1 VTLADRAQ
9 PDYQALFE
17 SAPVSCAVLD
27 PELVFVAASD
37 AYLSDTMTVREQIIG
52 RGIFEVFPG
61 NPDDFD
67 ETGTGNLH
75 ASLERVCH
83 DLVPDTMAVQRYDIP
98 RPEAA
103 GGGFEIRYWSTACS
117 PGTSPDG
124 RLTSIFIVV
133 QDVTEYVRLNER
145 EARHI
150 ELTALLQERT
160 QRMEADIVSRSQELQ
175 EANRVLRAADA
186 AKNEFLSRVSHE
198 LRTPLNAMLGY
209 GELLSLADVTAE
221 HHEWATT
228 IVRSGRTL
236 RCLLD
241 EMLDIFQLE
250 TRHLTLSVE
259 PVPVHRAIADALD
272 AVRPLAASSGIHLE
286 PEPAAQ
292 AGRHVL
298 ADYQRLRQVL
308 LNLLSN
314 AVKYNRPDGTVTVT
328 VEPRPGGRLRI
339 NVTDTGQGMSLPSL
353 AKLFT
358 PFERLDAAQA
368 GIEGTGLGLVICR
381 ELVQAMHGET
391 GATSIEGR
399 GSTFWAELPETRPA
413 TVAEVAA
420 ESPPAGAAGS
430 PPASRHAGQHDDVAA
445 TRAYA
450 TTRTVL
456 YVEDVA
462 ENLWLVERVLKRRPS
477 VTLLAAASGAAGLD
491 LAREHHPD
499 LILLDVHLPDMK
511 GDEVICGLRAS
522 LATSTIPVV
531 ALSADA
537 TKYQIDR
544 VMTAGAVAYLTKPI
558 DLRQFLQ
565 TVDDVIGQPQPAI

>member
-1 VTLADRAQ
+1 M
-9 PDYQALFE
+9 
-17 SAPVSCAVLD
+17 PVSYAVLD
-27 PELVFVAASD
+27 PELVFVAVSD
-37 AYLSDTMTVREQIIG
+37 AYLGDTMTVREQIIG

-61 NPDDFD
+61 NPGDPDG
-67 ETGTGNLH
+67 TGTGNLR
-75 ASLERVCH
+75 ASLDRVCH
-83 DLVPDTMAVQRYDIP
+83 DLVPDTMAVQKYDIP

-103 GGGFEIRYWSTACS
+103 GGGFEVRYWSTACS

-124 RLTSIFIVV
+124 RLINIFLVV

-228 IVRSGRTL
+228 IVRSGRSL

-250 TRHLTLSVE
+250 TGHLRLSVG
-259 PVPVHRAIADALD
+259 PVPVHQAIADALD
-272 AVRPLAASSGIHLE
+272 LIRPLAASSGVHLE
-286 PEPAAQ
+286 PVPAARASQ
-292 AGRHVL
+292 HVL
-298 ADYQRLRQVL
+298 ADHQRLHQVL

-339 NVTDTGQGMSLPSL
+339 NVSDTGQGISQPSL
-353 AKLFT
+353 ARLFT

-368 GIEGTGLGLVICR
+368 GIEGTGLGLVMCR
-381 ELVQAMHGET
+381 ELVQAMNGES
-391 GATSIEGR
+391 GATSVEGR
-399 GSTFWAELPETRPA
+399 GSTFWAELPETQPE
-413 TVAEVAA
+413 TVAEVTA
-420 ESPPAGAAGS
+420 EPPLAGAAGS
-430 PPASRHAGQHDDVAA
+430 PPASRDAGKDGDVAA
-445 TRAYA
+445 IRGYA
-450 TTRTVL
+450 TARTVL
-456 YVEDVA
+456 YIEDVP
-462 ENLWLVERVLKRRPS
+462 ENLRLVERVLKRRPS
-477 VTLLAAASGAAGLD
+477 ITLLASASGGAGLD
-491 LAREHHPD
+491 LARERHPD
-499 LILLDVHLPDMK
+499 LILLDVHLPDMT
-511 GDEVICGLRAS
+511 GDEVIHGLQAS

-537 TKYQIDR
+537 TKHQIDR
-544 VMTAGAVAYLTKPI
+544 VMAAGALAYITKPI
-558 DLRQFLQ
+558 DLRQLLQ
-565 TVDDVIGQPQPAI
+565 TVNSAIGEPRPTT